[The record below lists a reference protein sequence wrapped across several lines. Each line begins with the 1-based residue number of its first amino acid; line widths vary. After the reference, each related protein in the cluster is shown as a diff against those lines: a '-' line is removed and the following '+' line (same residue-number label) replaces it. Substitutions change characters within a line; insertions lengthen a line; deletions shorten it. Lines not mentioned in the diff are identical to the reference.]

1 MENDEWNFDEWQGRS
16 EKQVTTNNKV
26 FGYVIFTAILLV
38 MFQSVFNWASVPM
51 DYIDLSFSNLS
62 V

>member
-26 FGYVIFTAILLV
+26 FGYVIIFGVFILMLLLIHKSLILLGV
-38 MFQSVFNWASVPM
+38 V
-51 DYIDLSFSNLS
+51 
-62 V
+62 